1 MIDSGSNTILP
12 VRDQGYASE
21 AGPQNQENIMLD
33 RLFPRV
39 TAVVTQ
45 GLVTAPLL
53 VPTLI
58 GACSQSRRGAHRDA
72 RS

>member
-1 MIDSGSNTILP
+1 VIDRGSNTILP
-12 VRDQGYASE
+12 VRDKGYASE

-58 GACSQSRRGAHRDA
+58 AACARSRRGAHRDA